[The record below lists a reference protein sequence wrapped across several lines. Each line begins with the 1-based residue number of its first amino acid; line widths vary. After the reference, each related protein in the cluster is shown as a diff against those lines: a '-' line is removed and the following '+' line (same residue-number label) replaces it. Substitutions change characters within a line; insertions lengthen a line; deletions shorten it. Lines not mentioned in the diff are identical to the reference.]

1 MMGPPAAAN
10 GTFCAGM
17 GRVMGPGFWFS
28 PGSACVLFLFSGWSL
43 DSAAK
48 YGVGLVGAFLLGT
61 SNEGLSWVRR
71 RLSQKLAG
79 KAARGLLSLVYAV
92 QMMLAYSMMLL
103 VMTYE
108 GGLVIGIIT
117 GLAFGHFVFS
127 VLLGPA
133 GKAAVAGVLAAKET
147 EESGGHNSPCCGGA
161 ELEDEPGEAAAEKM
175 KLLN

>member
-1 MMGPPAAAN
+1 MAN

-17 GRVMGPGFWFS
+17 GRVLGPGFWFS
-28 PGSACVLFLFSGWSL
+28 PGSACVLFLFGGWAL

-48 YGVGLVGAFLLGT
+48 YGLGLVGAFLMAS
-61 SNEGLSWVRR
+61 SNEGLSWLRR
-71 RLSQKLAG
+71 RLSPKLAG

-92 QMMLAYSMMLL
+92 QMMLAYFMMLL

-108 GGLVIGIIT
+108 GGLVICVIM
-117 GLAFGHFVFS
+117 GLAFGHFLFS

-133 GKAAVAGVLAAKET
+133 PRGAASAGSAAGKLDNEN
-147 EESGGHNSPCCGGA
+147 GGHNSPCCGGA
-161 ELEDEPGEAAAEKM
+161 EFDEEPDEKTAEKM